1 MEKCSNCGA
10 TLSPDLAWCGQC
22 LTPVVRAR
30 ATDTLIVVPDLG
42 AARVKLA
49 ERILLTA
56 LLIAFGIVAYLVLVP
71 VVDGIGT
78 VIWGTVASFLGIYT
92 VLGLVALWVSWRPAP
107 RRAAQGPTVREVVIG
122 GSVVRVPE
130 ASSTPPA

>member
-1 MEKCSNCGA
+1 
-10 TLSPDLAWCGQC
+10 